1 MTSITLLLILAATL
15 ALSWAGTG
23 LIIRHAVRWG
33 LEDVPNARSSHTRI
47 TPRGGGAAI
56 VAASLAG
63 ALLLALAAFALPRL
77 LDAPDPYQASLTQA
91 PAASA
96 ASGPVTGAPTT
107 GTAPAGTA
115 SSGAMSAGTGTAA
128 APSWWALMLH
138 QDMGW
143 LRGISGLGG
152 LAVIL
157 FTPAFV
163 LGLLGLQDD
172 RRGLSIKLRLG
183 FQLFSVAWLLG
194 SAFVLIGGMGNLWF
208 LVEQLWQVLGRLGM
222 PGMSLPLGQ
231 AFASGHSFLPLLL
244 TGLVF
249 TALLLAGVWWI
260 NLYNFMDG
268 IDGIAASQALFML
281 LGAVLLRSLSFVS
294 ALGTVPDT
302 APLHCSPNGPAGQ
315 LFATDGLLA
324 CLHLENLMTDPFS
337 TASLIVAAAVAG
349 FLMWNWAPAR
359 IFMGDAGSLFL
370 GNIILILAVI
380 EAMIWLGETQQQLT
394 RPVNPDGVAH
404 VIHGVPP
411 ASWFILGA
419 LFITDA
425 TVTLMRRILSGQRPG
440 DPHRS
445 HLYQRL
451 ARRFGSHARVT
462 LVYCLINVFWLLPL
476 AALARLLPGAGMSM
490 VLLAYVPL
498 VLLAWLLGAGRPEP
512 AGT

>member
-15 ALSWAGTG
+15 ALAWAGTG

-63 ALLLALAAFALPRL
+63 SLLLALAAFALPRL
-77 LDAPDPYQASLTQA
+77 LNAPDPLATL
-91 PAASA
+91 
-96 ASGPVTGAPTT
+96 
-107 GTAPAGTA
+107 APAGA
-115 SSGAMSAGTGTAA
+115 AGTPGTAA
-128 APSWWALMLH
+128 APSWWDLMLH

-143 LRGISGLGG
+143 LQGISGLGG
-152 LAVIL
+152 LALIL

-194 SAFVLIGGMGNLWF
+194 STFVLIGAMGNLWF
-208 LVEQLWQVLGRLGM
+208 LVEQLWQVLGQLGL
-222 PGMSLPLGQ
+222 PGMSMPLGQ

-244 TGLVF
+244 AGLVF

-268 IDGIAASQALFML
+268 IDGLAASQALFML
-281 LGAVLLRSLSFVS
+281 LGAVLLRSLGFVS

-302 APLHCSPNGPAGQ
+302 APPHCSVHGPAGQ
-315 LFATDGLLA
+315 LFAADGLLA

-337 TASLIVAAAVAG
+337 AASLIVAAAVAG

-370 GNIILILAVI
+370 GNVILILATL
-380 EAMIWLGETQQQLT
+380 EAMVWLGETQQQLA
-394 RPVNPDGVAH
+394 RHVNPAGVAH

-411 ASWFILGA
+411 ASWLILGA

-425 TVTLMRRILSGQRPG
+425 SVTLMRRILSGQRPG

-445 HLYQRL
+445 HVYQRL

-462 LVYCLINVFWLLPL
+462 LVYCLINVLWLLPL
-476 AALARLLPGAGMSM
+476 AALARLLPGAGTSM